1 MTAAPTYPLP
11 DRPGAYGDR
20 GEFEA
25 ARPESGQWVFWE
37 DRAKLVLEGRYD
49 EVKPLHVELS
59 PTYLCNFSCPWCS
72 CRAAREVWSDED
84 VFKHP
89 EATPG
94 TVMNCQQLNDT
105 VDRMAEHRIGIQW
118 VGGEP
123 TMHPGLLPAARR
135 ARAHGLAQC
144 LFTNGS
150 VLGERRVRALF
161 ECELAFIRVSL
172 DAVTEGVHRAHH
184 GYRRD
189 RPYPRIV
196 LCNLRELVRLRRELG
211 SATEVGVSL
220 VVDERNIDDLLPTA
234 RFLADLCAKY
244 GDGAVDFV
252 VVRPAYQFYNSQVEL
267 GSDTAA
273 RLWTLIE
280 RGGRFAEML
289 GERGVR
295 VVAPEASYDCGSPQ
309 LDRAGEDCLSC
320 GWFGEV
326 TPTGEM
332 VVCSDRYG
340 NPDYFVGN
348 VTEEGV
354 DGIWAGERRREVLA
368 YASETRCFKTRC
380 PRNGRGFQLN
390 TVFHEIERQ
399 RRAGQLD
406 AVRRWVEDLRRALP
420 APRHSFFL

>member
-20 GEFEA
+20 EAFEA
-25 ARPESGQWVFWE
+25 ARAESGQWVFWE
-37 DRAKLVLEGRYD
+37 DRVNLVLEGRYD

-72 CRAAREVWSDED
+72 CRTAREVWSDQD

-94 TVMNCQQLNDT
+94 TVMGCEQLNDT
-105 VDRMAEHRIGIQW
+105 VDRLADHRIAIQW

-135 ARAHGLAQC
+135 AHEHGLDQC

-150 VLGERRVRALF
+150 VLGERRVRALL
-161 ECELAFIRVSL
+161 ECELAFIRISL
-172 DAVTEGVHRAHH
+172 DAVTEAVHRKHH
-184 GYRRD
+184 GYRQG
-189 RPYPRIV
+189 RPYSRIV
-196 LCNLRELVRLRRELG
+196 LDNLRELVRLRRELD

-220 VVDERNIDDLLPTA
+220 VVDERNIDDILPTA
-234 RFLADLCAKY
+234 RFLTHLCEEQ

-252 VVRPAYQFYNSQVEL
+252 VVRPTYQFYEAQIEL

-273 RLWTLIE
+273 RLWTLVD
-280 RGGRFAEML
+280 RGSRLAEML
-289 GERGVR
+289 GEHGVR
-295 VVAPEASYDCGSPQ
+295 VVAPEASFDRDSPD
-309 LDRAGEDCLSC
+309 LGWAGEGCLSC

-340 NPDYFVGN
+340 NPDYFIGN
-348 VTEEGV
+348 LAEEGV
-354 DGIWAGERRREVLA
+354 DAIWGGGRRSAVLDYAGQ
-368 YASETRCFKTRC
+368 TRCFKTRC

-390 TVFHEIERQ
+390 AVFHEIERQ
-399 RRAGQLD
+399 RQAGRLD
-406 AVRRWVEDLRRALP
+406 SIRRWVEDLRRVLP
-420 APRHSFFL
+420 APRHSFYL